1 MLAVGWRRGHDTCN
15 VTCDTMSV
23 NGTGVNRRYWGR
35 AMIEADDVAGD
46 HEAPPAEACRIEITG
61 PGLSVTRSLPMQ
73 RLPALLD
80 YLLRQEQEPSSAP
93 PTPGPAA
100 EDTPA
105 ADSWRQGLRA
115 YYDDKRPATN
125 PERIAVL
132 GRFVEVAEGRTSFSK
147 EELRHRFLSAE
158 VPLPRNF
165 SRDFATA
172 VRRGYLVALSDGY
185 SYLVG
190 SGVRRLIDRDGPAL
204 LPRS

>member
-1 MLAVGWRRGHDTCN
+1 
-15 VTCDTMSV
+15 MSV
-23 NGTGVNRRYWGR
+23 DGTGVKRSWGPE
-35 AMIEADDVAGD
+35 MTEADDVAGD
-46 HEAPPAEACRIEITG
+46 HEMPPAEACRIEITG

-80 YLLRQEQEPSSAP
+80 YLLRQEREPASPP
-93 PTPGPAA
+93 PTPGAGPAA

-132 GRFVEVAEGRTSFSK
+132 GRFVEVAEGRTSFNK
-147 EELRHRFLSAE
+147 EELRRRFLSAE

-172 VRRGYLVALSDGY
+172 IRRGYLVALSDGY
-185 SYLVG
+185 SYQVG

-204 LPRS
+204 LPRA

>member
-1 MLAVGWRRGHDTCN
+1 MT
-15 VTCDTMSV
+15 
-23 NGTGVNRRYWGR
+23 
-35 AMIEADDVAGD
+35 EARDLAGD
-46 HEAPPAEACRIEITG
+46 HGAAAAAEACRIEITG
-61 PGLSVTRSLPMQ
+61 PGLSVTRSLPMR

-80 YLLRQEQEPSSAP
+80 YLLRQEREPAP
-93 PTPGPAA
+93 PGAGPAA
-100 EDTPA
+100 GDTPA

-132 GRFVEVAEGRTSFSK
+132 GRFVGVAEGRTSFNK
-147 EELRHRFLSAE
+147 EELRRRFLSAE

-185 SYLVG
+185 SYQVG

>member
-1 MLAVGWRRGHDTCN
+1 MT
-15 VTCDTMSV
+15 
-23 NGTGVNRRYWGR
+23 
-35 AMIEADDVAGD
+35 EADDVAGE
-46 HEAPPAEACRIEITG
+46 HAAAAEAGACRIEITG

-80 YLLRQEQEPSSAP
+80 YLLRQEREPA
-93 PTPGPAA
+93 PGPAA

-132 GRFVEVAEGRTSFSK
+132 GRFVEVAEGRTSFNK
-147 EELRHRFLSAE
+147 EELRRRFLSAE

-172 VRRGYLVALSDGY
+172 VARGYLVALSDGY
-185 SYLVG
+185 SYQVG
-190 SGVRRLIDRDGPAL
+190 SGVRRLIDRDGPAM

>member
-1 MLAVGWRRGHDTCN
+1 
-15 VTCDTMSV
+15 MSV
-23 NGTGVNRRYWGR
+23 NGTGVTRRFWGGE
-35 AMIEADDVAGD
+35 MTEADDLAGD
-46 HEAPPAEACRIEITG
+46 HGSPPAEACRIEITG
-61 PGLSVTRSLPMQ
+61 PGLSVTRALPMQ

-80 YLLRQEQEPSSAP
+80 YLLRQEREPAP
-93 PTPGPAA
+93 PTPGAGLAA
-100 EDTPA
+100 EETPA

-115 YYDDKRPATN
+115 YYDDKQPATN

-132 GRFVEVAEGRTSFSK
+132 GRYVEVAEGRTSFNK
-147 EELRHRFLSAE
+147 QELRRRFLSAE

-185 SYLVG
+185 SYQVG

>member
-23 NGTGVNRRYWGR
+23 NGTGVNRRFGGR
-35 AMIEADDVAGD
+35 EMTEAHDVAGD
-46 HEAPPAEACRIEITG
+46 HEVRPAEACRIEITG

-80 YLLRQEQEPSSAP
+80 YLLRQEREPTP
-93 PTPGPAA
+93 PTPPQLTARPAA
-100 EDTPA
+100 EGTPA

-132 GRFVEVAEGRTSFSK
+132 GRFVEVAEGRTSFNK
-147 EELRHRFLSAE
+147 
-158 VPLPRNF
+158 
-165 SRDFATA
+165 
-172 VRRGYLVALSDGY
+172 
-185 SYLVG
+185 
-190 SGVRRLIDRDGPAL
+190 
-204 LPRS
+204 

>member
-1 MLAVGWRRGHDTCN
+1 
-15 VTCDTMSV
+15 MSV
-23 NGTGVNRRYWGR
+23 NGTGVNRSWGR
-35 AMIEADDVAGD
+35 EMTEADNVAGN
-46 HEAPPAEACRIEITG
+46 HETQPAEACRIEITG

-80 YLLRQEQEPSSAP
+80 YLLRQEREPVP
-93 PTPGPAA
+93 PMPGPAA

-132 GRFVEVAEGRTSFSK
+132 GRFVEVAEGRTSFNK
-147 EELRHRFLSAE
+147 EELRRRFLSAE

-185 SYLVG
+185 SYQVG

-204 LPRS
+204 LPRA